1 MIARIE
7 IKPRKVTA
15 TTKQEL
21 IEKIRGLSFRYCLYN
36 GTNGAYYDYDKRQY
50 HLYNANK
57 IRRKTKQIKRVI
69 KSGVNKG
76 NVATKTE
83 VIRHGHWEAFVY
95 AIPMSMV
102 SNVKQNSRN
111 FTVEF
116 KKNW

>member
-1 MIARIE
+1 MIARTQ

-21 IEKIRGLSFRYCLYN
+21 IEKIRGLSFRYCFYN
-36 GTNGAYYDYDKRQY
+36 GTNGAYYDYDKSMY

-57 IRRKTKQIKRVI
+57 IRRKTKQTKRVI
-69 KSGVNKG
+69 KG